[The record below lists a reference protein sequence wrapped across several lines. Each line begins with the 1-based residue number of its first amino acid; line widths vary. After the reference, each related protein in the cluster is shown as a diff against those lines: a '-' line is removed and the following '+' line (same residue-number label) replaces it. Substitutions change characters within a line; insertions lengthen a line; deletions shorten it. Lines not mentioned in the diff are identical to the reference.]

1 MVVQK
6 EEDQL
11 NSGLGSTINNG
22 AEFDGAVGS
31 TGFSLMSGLMGA
43 GSGSEYTLNAAKI
56 LKDLIVKNE
65 LDKKG
70 LKVIA
75 CDKEMT
81 RTVYSSIVIGKL
93 TEIQNKPV
101 FLYYTLVLE
110 ATGRKTPTIDDVI
123 NELNNAIHTNK
134 APEIH
139 WADNAVDTVFYK
151 NVEAFLENELGA
163 IAKSHID
170 GTVIPTN
177 SSMSLESILTT
188 LLGFAHDA
196 ILISEYQAKTGEEIN
211 VKAATSKPGVQ
222 FHVEVATPPT
232 KSIMNKVGKPVA
244 ADIVLTLVEKE
255 SRSDKVMTSL
265 NSTAGSRVLGSVAV
279 KVEWVPVMTK
289 VVATAQVGIYNN
301 AMVDAIRIKPHLVIT
316 NINALEPTY
325 GTMILLIRTAAVLV
339 DEEMWKGL
347 AIDSIT
353 YPAMNI
359 FSNVEGNEKGFGANL
374 SKDFAK
380 LSREERLNIVNK
392 MSAGVEPSIS
402 IDVEK
407 FGPTTTTLS
416 VLSYAAGVNN
426 VKSDKARTQ
435 VLTTLEK
442 LTSGK
447 FVAKNAMYPIFTSW
461 SELPLGTFAS
471 NQGEDDLRKIDTSFI
486 AALPGATQEKVG
498 KFMQDTL
505 PEAITGRQPMVAT
518 IRNIAAETNNAEIY
532 GRYYRLTFQGEFL
545 RDMAASIAGDGLI
558 LNYDK
563 LIKSAPTFK
572 YADLS
577 LFTNSSVSGL
587 NGQAAFAN
595 TQNGNDPR
603 LQTFMSFK

>member
-1 MVVQK
+1 MVVKQ
-6 EEDQL
+6 EEEI
-11 NSGLGSTINNG
+11 NGGLGSTINNNTEG
-22 AEFDGAVGS
+22 NGTIGS

-81 RTVYSSIVIGKL
+81 RTVYSSIVIGKT

-110 ATGRKTPTIDDVI
+110 ATGRKTPSIDDVI
-123 NELNNAIHTNK
+123 NELNNSIHTNK

-151 NVEAFLENELGA
+151 NVEAFLENEVGA

-196 ILISEYQAKTGEEIN
+196 LLISEHQAKTGEEIN

-222 FHVEVATPPT
+222 FHVEVATPPA
-232 KSIMNKVGKPVA
+232 KLIMNKVGKPVA

-255 SRSDKVMTSL
+255 SRTDKVMTSL

-289 VVATAQVGIYNN
+289 VVASAQVGIYNN
-301 AMVDAIRIKPHLVIT
+301 ALVDAIRIKPHLVIT

-416 VLSYAAGVNN
+416 VFSYAAGVNN

-447 FVAKNAMYPIFTSW
+447 FVAKNALYPIFTSW

-486 AALPGATQEKVG
+486 AALPGATQEKIG

-505 PEAITGRQPMVAT
+505 PESITGRQPMVAT
-518 IRNIAAETNNAEIY
+518 IRNIAAETTNAEIY

-603 LQTFMSFK
+603 LQTFMSFR

>member
-1 MVVQK
+1 MVVKQ
-6 EEDQL
+6 EEEI
-11 NSGLGSTINNG
+11 NGGLGSTINSNTEGNG
-22 AEFDGAVGS
+22 TIGS

-81 RTVYSSIVIGKL
+81 RTVYSSIVIGKT

-110 ATGRKTPTIDDVI
+110 ATGRKTPSIDDVI
-123 NELNNAIHTNK
+123 NELNNSIHTNK

-151 NVEAFLENELGA
+151 NVEAFLENEVGA

-196 ILISEYQAKTGEEIN
+196 LLISEHQAKTGEEIN

-222 FHVEVATPPT
+222 FHVEVATPPA
-232 KSIMNKVGKPVA
+232 KLIMNKVGKPVA

-255 SRSDKVMTSL
+255 SRTDKVMTSL

-289 VVATAQVGIYNN
+289 VVASAQVGIYNN
-301 AMVDAIRIKPHLVIT
+301 ALVDAIRIKPHLVIT

-416 VLSYAAGVNN
+416 VFSYAAGVNN

-447 FVAKNAMYPIFTSW
+447 FVAKNALYPIFTSW

-486 AALPGATQEKVG
+486 AALPGATQEKIG

-505 PEAITGRQPMVAT
+505 PESITGRQPMVAT
-518 IRNIAAETNNAEIY
+518 IRNIAAETTNAEIY

-603 LQTFMSFK
+603 LQTFMSFR

>member
-1 MVVQK
+1 MVVKQ
-6 EEDQL
+6 EEEI
-11 NSGLGSTINNG
+11 NGGLGSTINNNTEG
-22 AEFDGAVGS
+22 NGTIGS

-81 RTVYSSIVIGKL
+81 RTVYSSIVIGKT

-110 ATGRKTPTIDDVI
+110 ATGRKTPSIDDVI
-123 NELNNAIHTNK
+123 NELNNSIHTNK

-151 NVEAFLENELGA
+151 NVEAFLENEVGA

-196 ILISEYQAKTGEEIN
+196 LLISEYQAKTGEEIN

-222 FHVEVATPPT
+222 FHVEVATPPA
-232 KSIMNKVGKPVA
+232 KLIMNKVGKPVA

-255 SRSDKVMTSL
+255 SRTDKVMTSL

-289 VVATAQVGIYNN
+289 VVASAQVGIYNN
-301 AMVDAIRIKPHLVIT
+301 ALVDAIRIKPHLVIT

-416 VLSYAAGVNN
+416 VFSYAAGVNN

-447 FVAKNAMYPIFTSW
+447 FVAKNALYPIFTSW

-486 AALPGATQEKVG
+486 AALPGATQEKIG

-505 PEAITGRQPMVAT
+505 PESITGRQPMVAT
-518 IRNIAAETNNAEIY
+518 IRNIAAETTNAEIY

-603 LQTFMSFK
+603 LQTFMSFR